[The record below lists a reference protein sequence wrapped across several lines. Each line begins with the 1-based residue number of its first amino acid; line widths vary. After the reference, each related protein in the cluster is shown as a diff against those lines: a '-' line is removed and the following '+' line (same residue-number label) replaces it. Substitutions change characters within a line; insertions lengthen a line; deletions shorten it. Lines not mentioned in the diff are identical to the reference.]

1 MKLTKEDKEL
11 LLKWGHRKEDL
22 DQIEKATTKTEYEL
36 ENEKITLTEVLQVLD
51 RETYLSGI
59 SRSAFTGQLVEKT
72 KKGKRYIL
80 ILQSYLNKI
89 GI

>member
-59 SRSAFTGQLVEKT
+59 SRSAFHWSACRENEKGQKVYFDSSKLFK
-72 KKGKRYIL
+72 
-80 ILQSYLNKI
+80 
-89 GI
+89 